1 MPKSRKRKV
10 PIRQKIAE
18 KRKQKGH
25 EVDFDILRPFGPR
38 IARIQ
43 MPEEILGKMIELTDE
58 IIKDEERK
66 SWGHHLV
73 GQIKEEPYITKETLQ
88 QIGVYDF
95 FNGCLQY
102 YLTEVMKE
110 LYAYTEETHL
120 LETAVKDMWSVHMEP
135 GGEYNPLH
143 FHTFCHVSST
153 GYLKMPVNR
162 PKRNIPHK
170 GDKDGMIEFVD
181 HAAWPESL
189 DRGTMLVEPS
199 VGTMY
204 MWPSHILHTVY
215 PFLGTEERRSVAWNG
230 VYRLTDKKTKDVIA
244 GGNY

>member
-18 KRKQKGH
+18 KRKQKEH
-25 EVDFDILRPFGPR
+25 EVNFDIIRPFGPR

-43 MPEEILGKMIELTDE
+43 MPERILTKMIELTDE
-58 IIKDEERK
+58 IMKDEKRK
-66 SWGHHLV
+66 SWGHNLV
-73 GQIKEEPYITKETLQ
+73 GQIKEEPYITNEQLQ
-88 QIGVYDF
+88 QIGALDF

-102 YLTEVMKE
+102 YLSSVLKE
-110 LYAYTEETHL
+110 LYAYTEENYL
-120 LETAVKDMWSVHMEP
+120 LETGVKDMWSVHMEP
-135 GGEYNPLH
+135 GEYNPLH
-143 FHTFCHVSST
+143 FHTFCHVSSV
-153 GYLKMPVNR
+153 GYLKIPAHR

-170 GDKDGMIEFVD
+170 EDKDGKIEFVD
-181 HAAWPESL
+181 HAAWPECL
-189 DRGTMLVEPS
+189 DRGTMLVEPT

-215 PFLGTEERRSVAWNG
+215 PFLGTEERRSIAWNG
-230 VYRLTDKKTKDVIA
+230 VYKLIDKKTKDVIA

>member
-25 EVDFDILRPFGPR
+25 EVDFDIIRPFGPR

-58 IIKDEERK
+58 IMKDEERK

-73 GQIKEEPYITKETLQ
+73 GQIKEEPYITNEQLQ
-88 QIGVYDF
+88 QIGVLDF

-102 YLTEVMKE
+102 YLKEVMKE
-110 LYAYTEETHL
+110 LYTYTEENYL
-120 LETAVKDMWSVHMEP
+120 LETGVKDMWSVHMEP
-135 GGEYNPLH
+135 GEYNPLH
-143 FHTFCHVSST
+143 FHTFCHVSSV
-153 GYLKMPVNR
+153 GYLKIPAHR

-170 GDKDGMIEFVD
+170 EDKDGMIEFVD

-189 DRGTMLVEPS
+189 DRGTMVVEPTT
-199 VGTMY
+199 GTMY
-204 MWPSHILHTVY
+204 MWPAQVLHTVY
-215 PFLGTEERRSVAWNG
+215 PFLGDQERRSIAWNG
-230 VYRLTDKKTKDVIA
+230 VFRLTEKKTGNIII
-244 GGNY
+244 GGNP

>member
-25 EVDFDILRPFGPR
+25 EVSVDILRPFGPR

-43 MPEEILGKMIELTDE
+43 MPENILTKMIELTDE
-58 IIKDEERK
+58 IMENEERQ

-102 YLTEVMKE
+102 YLTAVLKE
-110 LYAYTEETHL
+110 L
-120 LETAVKDMWSVHMEP
+120 
-135 GGEYNPLH
+135 
-143 FHTFCHVSST
+143 
-153 GYLKMPVNR
+153 
-162 PKRNIPHK
+162 
-170 GDKDGMIEFVD
+170 
-181 HAAWPESL
+181 
-189 DRGTMLVEPS
+189 
-199 VGTMY
+199 
-204 MWPSHILHTVY
+204 
-215 PFLGTEERRSVAWNG
+215 
-230 VYRLTDKKTKDVIA
+230 
-244 GGNY
+244 

>member
-43 MPEEILGKMIELTDE
+43 MPEEILGKMVKLTDE
-58 IIKDEERK
+58 IMEDEKRK
-66 SWGHHLV
+66 SWGDHLV
-73 GQIKEEPYITKETLQ
+73 GQIKEEPYITNEQLQ
-88 QIGVYDF
+88 QIGALDF

-102 YLTEVMKE
+102 YLSSVLKE
-110 LYAYTEETHL
+110 LYAYTEENYL
-120 LETAVKDMWSVHMEP
+120 LETGVKDMWSVHMEP

-153 GYLKMPVNR
+153 GYLKMPVHR

-170 GDKDGMIEFVD
+170 QDKDGMIEFVD
-181 HAAWPESL
+181 HAAWPECL
-189 DRGTMLVEPS
+189 DRGTMLVEPT

-204 MWPSHILHTVY
+204 MWPSHMLHTVY
-215 PFLGTEERRSVAWNG
+215 PFLGTEERRSIAWNG